1 MILVVGATGLL
12 GGMITRQLLDNE
24 KEVRILVRE
33 NSIADEMAVVGLGTP
48 ADILIN
54 AGAQPVYGDLKN
66 RPSLDEACRNVTT
79 VITTANSVL
88 RGGEDTIESVDLKGT
103 HNLIDAAREAGVQKF
118 IYVSVLGADT
128 ESPNSLGQAKAFCE
142 TKLRESGMDYTI
154 LQPGFSMEAWV
165 GLVVGAPLQSGLPIT
180 LVEPGSHKHAFVS
193 ARDVAAY
200 AVKAVDHG
208 AARKALIRI
217 GGPEAYSWNDIV
229 NTAGDILGHPL
240 PVNYVSVGDPI
251 PTLPEAV
258 VPLMYEFETYERYI
272 NMNAAAMLFNIQ
284 PTSLQTFMQGFLS
297 AAIEA

>member
-33 NSIADEMAVVGLGTP
+33 NSFADEMAVVGLGTP

-54 AGAQPVYGDLKN
+54 AGAQPVYGDLKD

-88 RGGEDTIESVDLKGT
+88 RSGEDTIESVDLKGT
-103 HNLIDAAREAGVQKF
+103 HNLIDAAREAGVQRF
-118 IYVSVLGADT
+118 IYVSVLGADV
-128 ESPNSLGQAKAFCE
+128 ESPNSLGQAKALCE
-142 TKLRESGMDYTI
+142 TRLQKSGMDYTI
-154 LQPGFSMEAWV
+154 LQPGFLMEVWV
-165 GLVVGAPLQSGLPIT
+165 DLVVGAPLQSGLPIT

-229 NTAGDILGHPL
+229 NTASEILGHPL
-240 PVNYVSVGDPI
+240 PVDYVSVGDPI
-251 PTLPEAV
+251 PTLPEAAL
-258 VPLMYEFETYERYI
+258 PLMYGFETYESYI

-297 AAIEA
+297 AVIEA